1 MAVTSDKPAPYA
13 PSKTILDLI
22 DRHRQKGLSIPVNAD
37 VLMRAGIP
45 ESLISRT
52 LQALQTLDL
61 IDKDGKPTPTFEGIR
76 LAPETEYK
84 KRLEDWL
91 KGTYADVFTFV
102 DPSTDDET
110 RVRDAFRTY
119 NPVAQQPPMG
129 SAVSG
134 TCAAAGSPT
143 NRRCSPSDVLSSD
156 HAPSHQQKGDRAASP
171 LKRTPKRPR
180 REALKPSRQLR
191 TLADWPVCQP
201 TVMAGPGRRDISN
214 DVHRR
219 LDYCIPIE
227 DEAEKERRQSRG
239 GPPLSIR
246 LASGRVHRCSRQPP

>member
-1 MAVTSDKPAPYA
+1 M
-13 PSKTILDLI
+13 
-22 DRHRQKGLSIPVNAD
+22 NAD

-119 NPVAQQPPMG
+119 NPVAQQPRMVALFRG
-129 SAVSG
+129 L
-134 TCAAAGSPT
+134 CAAAGLTDEKKAQPIPRTILRPRPITST
-143 NRRCSPSDVLSSD
+143 VRRT
-156 HAPSHQQKGDRAASP
+156 APLSP
-171 LKRTPKRPR
+171 LKRTPKQTTPGSTQA
-180 REALKPSRQLR
+180 ELPAP
-191 TLADWPVCQP
+191 LAGLLASLP
-201 TVMAGPGRRDISN
+201 ANRDGWTK
-214 DVHRR
+214 DARDKFLTTFTAV

-227 DEAEKERRQSRG
+227 DEAEKETAAVKR
-239 GPPLSIR
+239 
-246 LASGRVHRCSRQPP
+246 ATAA